1 MRNKHPYM
9 IPFVGL
15 KLGVHH
21 FDFQIEDSFFKDFE
35 FSEVTSGCFQVQVVV
50 EKKSSMME
58 VTINMKGVTPV
69 ICDKCAE
76 EFSLDVSGS
85 DHWVIKWGDKTEDSD
100 DDVWIF
106 GPKEHFI
113 DIRQRMYELV
123 HLSLPVKRL
132 HEEGKCNPEVIKT
145 MEKYTTDS
153 DAETQWISMKNME
166 METNTDLLF
175 DEDSDE
181 EEE

>member
-1 MRNKHPYM
+1 VRSKHPYT

-113 DIRQRMYELV
+113 DVQHRIYELI
-123 HLSLPVKRL
+123 HLSLPAKRV
-132 HEEGKCNPEVIKT
+132 HDEGQCNPEVIAALNQYSAV
-145 MEKYTTDS
+145 EDQ
-153 DAETQWISMKNME
+153 ETQWISLKNME
-166 METNTDLLF
+166 LENNTDLLS
-175 DEDSDE
+175 DDDSDE
-181 EEE
+181 EE